1 MSSATSDRARSSI
14 QRRGRARLLIPL
26 PGGAASQTWLYILPL
41 FLAGSVTTAVG
52 VTIAESDQVI
62 LVGMVLTGMAVVAMW
77 LPGKGLNLMTLGVMA
92 AFVGGSGLTAL
103 ALTVN
108 PSNAFFL
115 WGMILSGAGIVGM
128 WFIGKEGRLAQ
139 GTAACF
145 LGGTALQA
153 VGLTVSPS
161 DTLVMAGMVGV
172 SVAVFGMWLYS
183 NRSG

>member
-1 MSSATSDRARSSI
+1 MANDGADSAI
-14 QRRGRARLLIPL
+14 QRRARTRLLIPL
-26 PGGAASQTWLYILPL
+26 PVGVASQAWLYIMPL
-41 FLAGSVTTAVG
+41 FLAGSVITAAG
-52 VTIAESDQVI
+52 VTMAESDTVI
-62 LVGMVLTGMAVVAMW
+62 LVGMVLTGVAVVAMW
-77 LPGKGLNLMTLGVMA
+77 LPGKGLNLLTFGVMV

-139 GTAACF
+139 GVAACF
-145 LGGTALQA
+145 LGGTSLQA

-161 DTLVMAGMVGV
+161 DALVMAGMVGV

-183 NRSG
+183 NRTG